1 LIELYHFAYR
11 LTGAAARVGRTSALT
26 LVLVAALTGCRHKT
40 AAFVIPKGAHA
51 PIELEVPSS
60 PDPPPTIATLPL
72 PELAP
77 LPSPPLP
84 ASPPRKR
91 TAPAPKEEPPA
102 QVAEAAPAALAIGT
116 LSTGGDPTPQ
126 SRNQAQQM
134 IASIMKRIAALPART
149 ADAEKKQIRQIR
161 HFLDQ
166 AQQALNSG
174 DAEGANNLATK
185 ARLLLDDLEKK

>member
-1 LIELYHFAYR
+1 MIELYHFAYR

-60 PDPPPTIATLPL
+60 PDPPPTIATL
-72 PELAP
+72 
-77 LPSPPLP
+77 PLP

-166 AQQALNSG
+166 ARQALNSG